1 MAKYLGLDLPAQCF
15 LSSLKTGVRSQSQFE
30 AANSCAGAAEEV
42 IIDEDKKM
50 VLTFRRCQA
59 NFLVAITS

>member
-15 LSSLKTGVRSQSQFE
+15 LSSLKTGVRSQFE